1 MTELL
6 GGGLIPRHQLAEREL
21 LLAYLA
27 RQREL
32 VCWKV
37 EGLEDA
43 RARAVR
49 TPTGLTA
56 HVLVAHLTGVE
67 RGWFVEHFAGGSEMR
82 VRQQEFEAQER
93 PLAGLVAAYR
103 AQTAISDTII
113 AGADLDAVSARR
125 DHTLRWVVL
134 HMLEET
140 SRHLGHL
147 DLLTELADGR
157 VGEEP
162 EGAPESGV
170 DEL

>member
-1 MTELL
+1 MTESL
-6 GGGLIPRHQLAEREL
+6 GGGLIPRHQLPEREL

-27 RQREL
+27 RQRQL

-37 EGLEDA
+37 QGLDDV
-43 RARAVR
+43 RARAVS

-56 HVLVAHLTGVE
+56 HILVAHLTGVE
-67 RGWFVEHFAGGSEMR
+67 RGWFVEHFAGGAEVR
-82 VRQQEFEAQER
+82 VREREFVAHER
-93 PLAGLVAAYR
+93 PMAELVEAYLS
-103 AQTAISDTII
+103 QVAISDTVIG
-113 AGADLDAVSARR
+113 GADLDAVSARR

-134 HMLEET
+134 HVVEET

-162 EGAPESGV
+162 VGAPVPGV